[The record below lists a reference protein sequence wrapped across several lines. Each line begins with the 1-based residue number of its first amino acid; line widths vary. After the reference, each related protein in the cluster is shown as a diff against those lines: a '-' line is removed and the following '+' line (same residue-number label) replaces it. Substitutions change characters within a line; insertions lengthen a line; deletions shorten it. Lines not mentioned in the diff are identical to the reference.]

1 MNTIKYSVNTV
12 ANPQKRGETIAT
24 ARVQMN
30 TAVSSAEFVK
40 HISDHNGVFSK
51 GTVKGVTTDM
61 VGCLREMLLAG
72 NKVEIDGLGTFFISL
87 QSKSAASID
96 KFTSANIEKVNV
108 LFTPSAELEDLV
120 REAVFEQVTTRAAQA
135 ATLKAQKEGKTVVD
149 LTQSG
154 GTDAPGASEAPSGG
168 GSGNSGGGDTGGGS
182 DTGGG
187 TSPDGDTP
195 SYE

>member
-1 MNTIKYSVNTV
+1 M
-12 ANPQKRGETIAT
+12 
-24 ARVQMN
+24 
-30 TAVSSAEFVK
+30 
-40 HISDHNGVFSK
+40 
-51 GTVKGVTTDM
+51 
-61 VGCLREMLLAG
+61 
-72 NKVEIDGLGTFFISL
+72 
-87 QSKSAASID
+87 
-96 KFTSANIEKVNV
+96 
-108 LFTPSAELEDLV
+108 

-182 DTGGG
+182 APGGG
-187 TSPDGDTP
+187 TSPDDNPP

>member
-1 MNTIKYSVNTV
+1 MNTIKYSLTMQS
-12 ANPQKRGETIAT
+12 NPTNPEEPEKAY
-24 ARVQMN
+24 ARVQIN
-30 TAVSSAEFVK
+30 EVISTQKFIN
-40 HISDHNGVFSK
+40 HISEHNGVFSK

-182 DTGGG
+182 
-187 TSPDGDTP
+187 SSDGDTP